1 MYIYYFPQNAQH
13 RAYNAQCR
21 KSVCKTKKK
30 IFYDLSKIKRELI
43 LQGYSPYNNINKFAQ
58 AP

>member
-1 MYIYYFPQNAQH
+1 MPNTELTMHNAVNQ
-13 RAYNAQCR
+13 
-21 KSVCKTKKK
+21 SVRQKKK

-58 AP
+58 APSIVFIF